1 MHDLVLGTA
10 GVPEMRAGLMTVGW
24 AAWNSNEAERHE
36 DRKGDAHRAERSEA
50 EESQAFG
57 RKEEGFME
65 EVELEVGFEGWVK
78 CQCVETGSEQFR
90 QLGRV
95 W

>member
-1 MHDLVLGTA
+1 MRDLVLGTA
-10 GVPEMRAGLMTVGW
+10 GVPEMCAGLMMVGW
-24 AAWNSNEAERHE
+24 AAWSSDEAEHHE
-36 DRKGDAHRAERSEA
+36 NHKGGAHRAECSEA

-57 RKEEGFME
+57 RKEEGFMG
-65 EVELEVGFEGWVK
+65 EVELQVDFEGWVK
-78 CQCVETGSEQFR
+78 FHCVETGSEQFR